1 MYDNILCSGT
11 KIDIDLLSYFI
22 IYKLYISM
30 TYPLTFR
37 PLHITRETISHTDH
51 NKSYHHIPLASHIHT
66 VTLLSRKLHVL
77 F

>member
-1 MYDNILCSGT
+1 MYDNILCTGI
-11 KIDIDLLSYFI
+11 KIYIDLSSYFI

-37 PLHITRETISHTDH
+37 PLHKTREIISHTDH
-51 NKSYHHIPLASHIHT
+51 NKSYHHIPLATHIHT
-66 VTLLSRKLHVL
+66 TLLSRKLHVL